1 MVGSDIFIIVKVT
14 ELNNYAISSDELA
27 SALKRSSATL
37 SLMGNS
43 IDESA
48 ALITTANSVLQ
59 DADSVSAGMR
69 TIALRLVGTDDAE
82 EELQAL
88 GEEVDAFVTQ
98 TNSKKQQIIKE
109 YTAVASNSYKG
120 FDILDENGNYKN
132 TYDILLGIAKI
143 YKEIQAE
150 DQKLGTNRAVAL
162 VEELAGKNRSNVASA
177 ILQDPLQL
185 EAVKKSSEEAMGS
198 AQKELDKFL
207 DSIDGKLLSLSN
219 SAQEFWFKII
229 DSDVI
234 KGGIDALNML
244 LKLSTGLVDTLG
256 ALPTIG
262 LGFGLFKGFQELKGI
277 KELTDMFPT
286 MVSSISNLK
295 DNLHDVAN
303 LTKEMSV
310 EYATAVM
317 ETAGLTEESIQF
329 VNSLNGVND
338 ALESDTLSKATNT
351 TVTKVL
357 TEVTEEETKAQMQSV
372 IADGTEVVSQNK
384 VVVAKSKNL
393 SITEA
398 LKIKYNNL
406 AKSIGLTPKA
416 LTKLSAGLLAVGA
429 TVYAVKKVNEHL
441 EELREKA
448 KESAT
453 ELSNNS
459 QSVNEYVERYSQLQT
474 ALADAKGNEEET
486 YKIKQDLLTLQ
497 NELNE
502 KFGEE
507 YGRLNLV
514 TNAYKDQTDAI
525 LKYNK
530 ALAHEYLNENSK
542 QVKRGIKKLDA
553 EKEYTLSGNLYTG
566 TEKYDE
572 VKRIADKYKGIELD
586 TDSMTGATTVKI
598 TADAYEANET
608 INNFIIDLRERA
620 LKLEDESLFD
630 DVINISSKALE
641 KSGSIIDDWG
651 EIVKQGL
658 LSEIAISEEL
668 SPIFDNV
675 TKSVEDYNNAV
686 LNSEDPFNDETV
698 KSAWD
703 EMQKLKDEL
712 YNDSDWNRYSSI
724 LKETFKGANDD
735 VYSFFNT
742 IKSDDSLLKLAN
754 DLKGIDAT
762 SLRSMANDGVDDSFD
777 KLVNE
782 ADKAGVEVEDLITIL
797 QKLGIVINE
806 VSNTEL
812 EIEEPKLSLS
822 ETIKTLDT
830 MKEKLGTLDTA
841 FAKLFDLPKDGT
853 NIGIEDYS
861 SIFDAFSDVKGLD
874 MEKHLSVLRD
884 AGQDTEKVASAMGN
898 LIDEYLICSG
908 VLDNLTDD
916 NKQLLITMLEE
927 MGVVNAEAVVMGY
940 LTNTAT
946 ALSFEKQ
953 FLDVVT
959 QTLSANTLGEIDSFY
974 QEIGASENAQMAL
987 SQLALEKLNVN
998 NCTIDTSADIANVL
1012 ALAEAAGASANAIAK
1027 LEKAKAIISG
1037 VEAAKSGN
1045 GAGVRIDQKAYKE
1058 ALALMESV
1066 ENGTFDYGYKKVD
1079 PSKYKINTPKA
1090 EYKPQQTVGTD
1101 TNKALQ
1107 QSAEDLSKA
1116 AKEVKDAFEE
1126 TFDFAEERIKKV
1138 TNAIE
1143 LLETNLE
1150 NVVGSNAKNTLIDAQ
1165 IGLSAEKIN
1174 NYSDSLAMYTQKAN
1188 EALSKLPS
1196 DIQAKIKNG
1205 AIDLTT
1211 FMGDGNKEVVE
1222 AVKEYSQ
1229 WADKIAD
1236 CKQEL
1241 ASLKEAIR
1249 DLELAKFNNIM
1260 QDFTDQFEIRE
1271 DSKTLIDKQIALF
1284 QEAGQL
1290 IGESFFNAKI
1300 DQSKKQLEILEQEK
1314 SKLAEQLTK
1323 AVTSGNVEIGT
1334 DEWIEMTGAL
1344 TNVEGQI
1351 LDTKK
1356 ALEEFDNA
1364 LLDLHIEVFN
1374 RIQQQFANLGS
1385 EIDGII
1391 SLIDDEKVSDGL
1403 GGWSKDGLTQLG
1415 LLAQKYEIAKYQV
1428 SQYEKELATL
1438 NQQYAEGR
1446 WSTIEYQ
1453 DRLAELSQA
1462 QLDAANSAEDIKDA
1476 IIELNELRINESI
1489 EIIEKEIDKYKEL
1502 IDAQIEALKAQKEL
1516 HDYKQSIAEK
1526 TDNIDSLE
1534 RQIAAMENDTSAS
1547 TIAKRKLLE
1556 EQLSKAKQD
1565 LADAEYDH
1573 SMQAQEDALNKE
1585 FERYES
1591 ERNAEI
1597 EALRLSLEEK
1607 EALIFQSFETVKEN
1621 ANIVGEQLTLISQQH
1636 GIAISSAIIESWQ
1649 SGENA
1654 IASYGG
1660 VLSSAT
1666 SAFIGQLMNV
1676 ENEVYTLQYQANA
1689 TADSLAWMFG
1699 TRADN
1704 LIGQLM
1710 DSYYSEANLNAMTY
1724 ALRDSLVNTLER
1736 GYNISGVT
1744 SALNSVAQ
1752 AASNAANQVA
1762 EMNRQL
1768 ANQASIQTNLA
1779 PRPST
1784 SNGTNGSLNKGG
1796 GNYVN
1801 KQAYYAKGTR
1811 NAKGGLSVTDEE
1823 GYELKLP
1830 RLNSGKYTMVG
1841 KGTQIFTAKE
1851 TDNMF
1856 KWSQFD
1862 PSKFISSIF
1871 NNNTKSGSDISVT
1884 NTTSN
1889 NPSFEFNGTMMH
1901 IENVDSTNIKQME
1914 NIAKNAVDKLIN
1926 KMYKGIKY

>member
-1 MVGSDIFIIVKVT
+1 MGQAYKNLEKIEIVDKLN
-14 ELNNYAISSDELA
+14 EIGNNYAISSDELA

-37 SLMGNS
+37 SLMGNT
-43 IDESA
+43 IDETS

-59 DADSVSAGMR
+59 DADSVSAGIR
-69 TIALRLVGTDDAE
+69 TIALRLVGTEDAE

-88 GEEVDAFVTQ
+88 GEDVDAFVTQ
-98 TNSKKQQIIKE
+98 TNSKKQQVIKE
-109 YTAVASNSYKG
+109 YTAVASNAYKG

-219 SAQEFWFKII
+219 TAQEFWFKFI

-234 KGGIDALNML
+234 KSGIDGLNKL
-244 LKLSTGLVDTLG
+244 LKVAIGLVDTLG

-262 LGFGLFKGFQELKGI
+262 LGFGLFKGFQGLKDA
-277 KELTDMFPT
+277 KELVDTFPT

-295 DNLHDVAN
+295 DNLHDVAT
-303 LTKEMSV
+303 LTKGMSV

-317 ETAGLTEESIQF
+317 EAAELTDENIRF

-338 ALESDTLSKATNT
+338 ALESDTVSKAVNAT
-351 TVTKVL
+351 TTKVL
-357 TEVTEEETKAQMQSV
+357 TEVTEEETKAQAQSIV
-372 IADGTEVVSQNK
+372 ADGAEVVSQNK
-384 VVVAKSKNL
+384 VVVAKSKNI

-459 QSVNEYVERYSQLQT
+459 QSVNEYVERYGKLQT
-474 ALADAKGNEEET
+474 ALSDAKGNEEET
-486 YKIKQDLLTLQ
+486 YKIKQELLTLQ

-507 YGRLNLV
+507 YGKLNLV
-514 TNAYKDQTDAI
+514 TDAYKDQTDAI

-530 ALAHEYLNENSK
+530 ALAHEYLNKNQK
-542 QVKRGIKKLDA
+542 QVNRGAKKLNK
-553 EKEYTLSGNLYTG
+553 EEEYTLSGSLYAG
-566 TEKYDE
+566 TEKFNE
-572 VKRIADKYKGIELD
+572 VKKIADKYSGISLD

-608 INNFIIDLRERA
+608 INNFITDLRERA
-620 LKLEDESLFD
+620 LKLEDEGLFD
-630 DVINISSKALE
+630 DVINISSKALD
-641 KSGSIIDDWG
+641 KTDSIIEDWG

-658 LSEIAISEEL
+658 LSEIAIDEEL
-668 SPIFDNV
+668 NQVFDNV
-675 TKSVEDYNNAV
+675 VKSVEDYNNAV
-686 LNSEDPFNDETV
+686 LNSEDPFNDEVV

-703 EMQKLKDEL
+703 DMQKLKNEL
-712 YNDSDWNRYSSI
+712 TNDSDWNKYSSV
-724 LKETFKGANDD
+724 LNETFENANDN
-735 VYSFFNT
+735 VYAFFNT
-742 IKSDDSLLKLAN
+742 IKSDNSLSELAN
-754 DLKGIDAT
+754 DLKGIDT
-762 SLRSMANDGVDDSFD
+762 TELRSMIDDGLDDSFD
-777 KLVNE
+777 KLVYE
-782 ADKAGVEVEDLITIL
+782 ADKAGVKVEDLITIL
-797 QKLGIVINE
+797 QKLGIVMNE

-812 EIEEPKLSLS
+812 KIEEPKLTLS
-822 ETIKTLDT
+822 ETVKTLDT

-861 SIFDAFSDVKGLD
+861 SILDAFSDINGLD
-874 MEKHLSVLRD
+874 MEKHLSSLRD
-884 AGQDTEKVASAMGN
+884 AGQDVEKMSSAMGN
-898 LIDEYLICSG
+898 LVDEYLICSG

-959 QTLSANTLGEIDSFY
+959 QTLTANTLGEIDSFY
-974 QEIGASENAQMAL
+974 QEIGASDSAQMAL

-1037 VEAAKSGN
+1037 VESAKSGN

-1090 EYKPQQTVGTD
+1090 EYKPQQTIGTN

-1150 NVVGSNAKNTLIDAQ
+1150 NVVGSHAKNTLIDAQ

-1188 EALSKLPS
+1188 EALGKLPS
-1196 DIQAKIKNG
+1196 DIQSKIKDG

-1211 FMGDGNKEVVE
+1211 FMGDGNEEVVK
-1222 AVKEYSQ
+1222 AVKEYTQ

-1260 QDFTDQFEIRE
+1260 QDFTEQFEIRE

-1284 QEAGQL
+1284 KEAGQL
-1290 IGESFFNAKI
+1290 IGESFFTSQI

-1314 SKLAEQLTK
+1314 SKLADQLTK
-1323 AVTSGNVEIGT
+1323 AVSSGNVEIGS
-1334 DEWIEMTGAL
+1334 DEWIEMIGVL
-1344 TNVEGQI
+1344 SDVEGQI
-1351 LDTKK
+1351 LDTKTSIEQ
-1356 ALEEFDNA
+1356 LDNE
-1364 LLDLHIEVFN
+1364 LLNLHTEVFN
-1374 RIQQQFANLGS
+1374 RIQEQFGNLKS
-1385 EIDGII
+1385 EIDSII
-1391 SLIDDEKVSDGL
+1391 SLIDDEKVSDGK

-1415 LLAQKYEIAKYQV
+1415 LLSQQYELARYQT
-1428 SQYEKELATL
+1428 SQYEKELETL
-1438 NQQYAEGR
+1438 NKQYAEGR

-1502 IDAQIEALKAQKEL
+1502 IDAQIDALKAQKEL

-1547 TIAKRKLLE
+1547 TLAKRKLLE

-1573 SMQAQEDALNKE
+1573 SIQSQEDALNKE
-1585 FERYES
+1585 FERYEA

-1607 EALIFQSFETVKEN
+1607 EALIFQSFETVKQN
-1621 ANIVGEQLTLISQQH
+1621 ATLVGEQLSLIAQQH
-1636 GIAISSAIIESWQ
+1636 GINISTSIIDSWKN
-1649 SGENA
+1649 GENA
-1654 IASYGG
+1654 IASYGD
-1660 VLSSAT
+1660 VLSVAT
-1666 SAFIGQLMNV
+1666 SAFIGQLVGV
-1676 ENEVYTLQYQANA
+1676 ENEVYTLQYQANL

-1736 GYNISGVT
+1736 GYNISGIT

-1752 AASNAANQVA
+1752 SASNAIDKIRNMKAELADVPDSNTSSEKPKYSGHFGTGSTLKVA
-1762 EMNRQL
+1762 Q
-1768 ANQASIQTNLA
+1768 
-1779 PRPST
+1779 
-1784 SNGTNGSLNKGG
+1784 
-1796 GNYVN
+1796 
-1801 KQAYYAKGTR
+1801 YYASGTR

-1830 RLNSGKYTMVG
+1830 RLSSGKYTMVG
-1841 KGTQIFTAKE
+1841 KGDQIFTAKE
-1851 TDNMF
+1851 TGNMF

-1871 NNNTKSGSDISVT
+1871 NNNAKSGNDISVT
-1884 NTTSN
+1884 NTTN
-1889 NPSFEFNGTMMH
+1889 TNPSFEFNGTLMH
-1901 IENVDSTNIKQME
+1901 IDKVDNSNIKEME
-1914 NIAKNAVDKLIN
+1914 GIANKAVDKLVD
-1926 KMYKGIKY
+1926 KMFKGIKYR

>member
-1 MVGSDIFIIVKVT
+1 
-14 ELNNYAISSDELA
+14 
-27 SALKRSSATL
+27 
-37 SLMGNS
+37 
-43 IDESA
+43 
-48 ALITTANSVLQ
+48 
-59 DADSVSAGMR
+59 
-69 TIALRLVGTDDAE
+69 
-82 EELQAL
+82 
-88 GEEVDAFVTQ
+88 
-98 TNSKKQQIIKE
+98 
-109 YTAVASNSYKG
+109 
-120 FDILDENGNYKN
+120 
-132 TYDILLGIAKI
+132 
-143 YKEIQAE
+143 
-150 DQKLGTNRAVAL
+150 
-162 VEELAGKNRSNVASA
+162 
-177 ILQDPLQL
+177 
-185 EAVKKSSEEAMGS
+185 MGS

-219 SAQEFWFKII
+219 TAQEFWFKFI

-234 KGGIDALNML
+234 KGGIDGLNMM
-244 LKLSTGLVDTLG
+244 LKLSIGLVDTLG
-256 ALPTIG
+256 TLPTIG
-262 LGFGLFKGFQELKGI
+262 LGFGIFKGFQGLKDI
-277 KELTDMFPT
+277 KELVDTFPT

-295 DNLHDVAN
+295 NNLHDVAT
-303 LTKEMSV
+303 LTKGMSA

-317 ETAGLTEESIQF
+317 ETAGLTEENIRF

-338 ALESDTLSKATNT
+338 ALESDTVSKAVNT
-351 TVTKVL
+351 TTTKVL
-357 TEVTEEETKAQMQSV
+357 TEVTEEETKAQAQSIV
-372 IADGTEVVSQNK
+372 ADGAEVVSQNK
-384 VVVAKSKNL
+384 VVVAKSKNI

-459 QSVNEYVERYSQLQT
+459 QSVNEYVERYGQLQT

-507 YGRLNLV
+507 YGKLNLV
-514 TNAYKDQTDAI
+514 TDAYKDQTDAI

-530 ALAHEYLNENSK
+530 ALAHEYLNKNQK
-542 QVKRGIKKLDA
+542 QVDKGAKKLNKD
-553 EKEYTLSGNLYTG
+553 EEYTLSGSLYAG
-566 TEKYDE
+566 TEKFNE
-572 VKRIADKYKGIELD
+572 VKKIADKYSGIRLD

-598 TADAYEANET
+598 TANAYEANET
-608 INNFIIDLRERA
+608 INNFITDLRERA
-620 LKLEDESLFD
+620 LKLEDEGLFN
-630 DVINISSKALE
+630 DVINISSKALD
-641 KSGSIIDDWG
+641 KTGSIIEDWG

-658 LSEIAISEEL
+658 LSEIAIDEEL
-668 SPIFDNV
+668 NQVFNNV
-675 TKSVEDYNNAV
+675 IKSVEDYNNAV
-686 LNSEDPFNDETV
+686 LNSEDPFNDEVV

-703 EMQKLKDEL
+703 DMQKLKNEL
-712 YNDSDWNRYSSI
+712 ANDSDWNKYSSV
-724 LKETFKGANDD
+724 LKETFENANDS
-735 VYSFFNT
+735 VYSFYNT
-742 IKSDDSLLKLAN
+742 LQSDKNLSSLAN
-754 DLKGIDAT
+754 DLKGL
-762 SLRSMANDGVDDSFD
+762 SEVELNSMVNDGVEDSFD
-777 KLVNE
+777 KLVTSAN
-782 ADKAGVEVEDLITIL
+782 KAGVSVDDLITIL
-797 QKLGIVINE
+797 QKLGIVMNE

-812 EIEEPKLSLS
+812 KIEEPKLTMS
-822 ETIKTLDT
+822 ETVKTLDT

-853 NIGIEDYS
+853 NIGLEDYS
-861 SIFDAFSDVKGLD
+861 SILDAFSEINGLD
-874 MEKHLSVLRD
+874 MESHLSALRD
-884 AGQDTEKVASAMGN
+884 AGQDTEKVSSAMGN
-898 LIDEYLICSG
+898 LIDDYLVCSG
-908 VLDNLTDD
+908 VLNNLTDD

-940 LTNTAT
+940 LTNSAT
-946 ALSFEKQ
+946 VLSFEKQ

-959 QTLSANTLGEIDSFY
+959 QTLTANTLGEIDSFY
-974 QEIGASENAQMAL
+974 QEIGASENSQMAL
-987 SQLALEKLNVN
+987 SQLALEKLHVN
-998 NCTIDTSADIANVL
+998 SVTIDTSADIANIY

-1027 LEKAKAIISG
+1027 LEKAKLIMSS
-1037 VEAAKSGN
+1037 VEKYGRN
-1045 GAGVRIDQKAYKE
+1045 GASSTDYREAMETIKA
-1058 ALALMESV
+1058 V

-1079 PSKYKINTPKA
+1079 PSKYKINTPKV
-1090 EYKPQQTVGTD
+1090 EYKPQQTIGTN

-1150 NVVGSNAKNTLIDAQ
+1150 NVVGSHAKNTLIDAQ

-1188 EALSKLPS
+1188 EALGKLPS
-1196 DIQAKIKNG
+1196 DIQAKIKDG

-1211 FMGDGNKEVVE
+1211 FMGDGNEEVVK
-1222 AVKEYSQ
+1222 AVKEYSE
-1229 WADKIAD
+1229 WADKVAN

-1260 QDFTDQFEIRE
+1260 QDFSDQFDIRE

-1314 SKLAEQLTK
+1314 AKLADQLTK
-1323 AVTSGNVEIGT
+1323 AVTSRNVEIGS
-1334 DEWIEMTGAL
+1334 DEWVEMTGAL
-1344 TNVEGQI
+1344 TDVEGKI

-1364 LLDLHIEVFN
+1364 LLNLHVEVFN
-1374 RIQQQFANLGS
+1374 RIQEQFGNLGS

-1391 SLIDDEKVSDGL
+1391 SLFDDEKVSDGI

-1415 LLAQKYEIAKYQV
+1415 LLTQKYEIAKYQV

-1453 DRLAELSQA
+1453 DRLAELSQS

-1476 IIELNELRINESI
+1476 IIELNEIRINESI
-1489 EIIEKEIDKYKEL
+1489 EIIEDEIAKYKEL
-1502 IDAQIEALKAQKEL
+1502 IDAQIEALKAAKDL

-1526 TDNIDSLE
+1526 TDNIDSIE

-1556 EQLSKAKQD
+1556 EQLAKAKQD
-1565 LADAEYDH
+1565 LADTEYDH
-1573 SMQAQEDALNKE
+1573 SIKAQEDALNKE
-1585 FERYES
+1585 FDRYEA

-1621 ANIVGEQLTLISQQH
+1621 ANIVGEQLTIIAQQH
-1636 GIAISSAIIESWQ
+1636 GINISSAIIDSWK

-1654 IASYGG
+1654 IASYGAT
-1660 VLSSAT
+1660 LSSAT

-1676 ENEVYTLQYQANA
+1676 ENEVYTLQYQANV

-1736 GYNISGVT
+1736 GYNISGIT
-1744 SALNSVAQ
+1744 SALNGVAS
-1752 AASNAANQVA
+1752 AASNAASQIA

-1768 ANQASIQTNLA
+1768 TNQVNVQTQLA
-1779 PRPST
+1779 PRPNT
-1784 SNGTNGSLNKGG
+1784 GNGTNGSLNKGG
-1796 GNYVN
+1796 GYYVN
-1801 KQAYYAKGTR
+1801 KQMYYAKGTR

-1830 RLNSGKYTMVG
+1830 RLSSGKYTMVG
-1841 KGTQIFTAKE
+1841 KGDQIFTAKE
-1851 TDNMF
+1851 TNNMF

-1862 PSKFISSIF
+1862 PSKFISSIH
-1871 NNNTKSGSDISVT
+1871 NSKSGNDISVSNVT
-1884 NTTSN
+1884 NSKPT
-1889 NPSFEFNGTMMH
+1889 FEFNGTMMH
-1901 IENVDSTNIKQME
+1901 IDKVDSTNIKQME
-1914 NIAKNAVDKLIN
+1914 GIANNAVNKLVDK
-1926 KMYKGIKY
+1926 MFKGIKY

>member
-109 YTAVASNSYKG
+109 YTAVASNAYKG

-234 KGGIDALNML
+234 KRGIDALNML

-262 LGFGLFKGFQELKGI
+262 LGFGLFKGFQELKCV

-286 MVSSISNLK
+286 MVSSVSNLK

-357 TEVTEEETKAQMQSV
+357 TEATEEETKAQMQSV
-372 IADGTEVVSQNK
+372 VADGTEVVSQNK

-542 QVKRGIKKLDA
+542 QIKRGIKKLDN
-553 EKEYTLSGNLYTG
+553 EKEYTLSGSLYTG

-586 TDSMTGATTVKI
+586 TDSITGATTVKI

-675 TKSVEDYNNAV
+675 TKSVEDYNDAV

-703 EMQKLKDEL
+703 EMQRLKDEL

-724 LKETFKGANDD
+724 LKETFKSANDD

-742 IKSDDSLLKLAN
+742 IKSDNSLTKLAN

-782 ADKAGVEVEDLITIL
+782 AEKAGVEVEDLITIL
-797 QKLGIVINE
+797 QKLGIVMNE
-806 VSNTEL
+806 VSNTKL

-822 ETIKTLDT
+822 ETIKTLDA

-959 QTLSANTLGEIDSFY
+959 QTLTANTLGEIDSFY

-998 NCTIDTSADIANVL
+998 NVTIDTSADIANVL

-1090 EYKPQQTVGTD
+1090 EYKPQQTVGTN

-1150 NVVGSNAKNTLIDAQ
+1150 NVVGSNVKNTLIDAQ

-1196 DIQAKIKNG
+1196 DIQAKIKDG

-1229 WADKIAD
+1229 WSDKIAD
-1236 CKQEL
+1236 CKANLAEL
-1241 ASLKEAIR
+1241 REAIR

-1260 QDFTDQFEIRE
+1260 DDFTEQFEIRE

-1284 QEAGQL
+1284 KEAGQL
-1290 IGESFFNAKI
+1290 IGESFFTSQI

-1314 SKLAEQLTK
+1314 SKLADQLTK
-1323 AVTSGNVEIGT
+1323 AVTSGNVEIGS
-1334 DEWIEMTGAL
+1334 DEWLEMTGVL
-1344 TNVEGQI
+1344 SDVEGQI
-1351 LDTKK
+1351 LDTKTSIEQ
-1356 ALEEFDNA
+1356 LDNA
-1364 LLDLHIEVFN
+1364 LLDLHTEVFN
-1374 RIQQQFANLGS
+1374 RIQQQFGILKS
-1385 EIDGII
+1385 EIDGVI
-1391 SLIDDEKVSDGL
+1391 SLIDDEKVSDGK

-1415 LLAQKYEIAKYQV
+1415 LLSQQYELSKYQV
-1428 SQYEKELATL
+1428 SQYEKELSTL

-1502 IDAQIEALKAQKEL
+1502 IDAQIASLQAEKEL

-1534 RQIAAMENDTSAS
+1534 RQIGAMSNDTSQA
-1547 TIAKRKLLE
+1547 TLAKRKLLE

-1573 SMQAQEDALNKE
+1573 SIQSQEDALNKE
-1585 FERYES
+1585 FERYEA

-1607 EALIFQSFETVKEN
+1607 ETLIYQSFETVKQN
-1621 ANIVGEQLTLISQQH
+1621 ATLVGEQLTLIAQEH
-1636 GIAISSAIIESWQ
+1636 GVNISSSIIDSWKN
-1649 SGENA
+1649 GENA
-1654 IASYGG
+1654 IASYGD
-1660 VLSSAT
+1660 VLSVAT
-1666 SAFIGQLMNV
+1666 SSFIGQLV
-1676 ENEVYTLQYQANA
+1676 SIENEVYTLQYQANV

-1704 LIGQLM
+1704 LIGQLT
-1710 DSYYSEANLNAMTY
+1710 DSYYSEQNLAAMTN
-1724 ALRDSLVNTLER
+1724 ALRDSFINTLER
-1736 GYNISGVT
+1736 GYNISGIT
-1744 SALNSVAQ
+1744 SALNSVAD
-1752 AASNAANQVA
+1752 AASNAASKVA

-1768 ANQASIQTNLA
+1768 ANQSSVQVTQPQTQDK
-1779 PRPST
+1779 
-1784 SNGTNGSLNKGG
+1784 NKTYGG
-1796 GNYVN
+1796 GGVN
-1801 KQAYYAKGTR
+1801 RQMYYAKGTR

-1830 RLNSGKYTMVG
+1830 RLSSGKYTMVG

-1862 PSKFISSIF
+1862 PSKFISSVF

-1901 IENVDSTNIKQME
+1901 IDKVDNSNIKEME
-1914 NIAKNAVDKLIN
+1914 GIANRAVDKLVD
-1926 KMYKGIKY
+1926 KMFKGIKYR